1 MHVCGKGASQAK
13 TGPAKTGPVKT
24 GPAKTGPAKTGPAKT
39 GPVKT
44 GPAKTLQGQ
53 AAETQQSWGKLVT
66 EELVLTLV
74 IRDVLL
80 QSPGLDRVRILL

>member
-1 MHVCGKGASQAK
+1 
-13 TGPAKTGPVKT
+13 
-24 GPAKTGPAKTGPAKT
+24 
-39 GPVKT
+39 
-44 GPAKTLQGQ
+44 
-53 AAETQQSWGKLVT
+53 VT